1 MSAVKEEPND
11 GPEGLVPRIKVEPPL
26 GFEPDE
32 WEKLTNG
39 FACEKDE
46 IDAILD
52 QRGAGGS
59 RKGRP
64 LNSTVP
70 YKGPLSS
77 SSRAVAQRERKAQFD
92 KEEKALEST
101 RSADRAAKYQLKKQ
115 YLSDPDYTSASKRR
129 QEEILLAAYESLAS
143 RRFEQM
149 KSAEW
154 LETNLTLVHKKW
166 HDITK
171 EIDMRKHKKTL
182 EGILGTEEG
191 EPRKE
196 LQGRGMQRVFGPGG
210 ALQNILRNTYSEG
223 LLKLNTNTFESS
235 EAKKE
240 FEEFVE
246 GLTAEE
252 LQLVTDDEWQREEP
266 TSVFDLLGDADIEL
280 EGDMPYVKGDDSDEC
295 EEEVDDDSDIDEHFR
310 LLENEYE
317 DDEQWA
323 AAQKEAQLS
332 EESEF
337 EGFSDS
343 E

>member
-1 MSAVKEEPND
+1 M
-11 GPEGLVPRIKVEPPL
+11 
-26 GFEPDE
+26 
-32 WEKLTNG
+32 G

-64 LNSTVP
+64 LNLTIP

-115 YLSDPDYTSASKRR
+115 YLLDLDYTSASKRR
-129 QEEILLAAYESLAS
+129 QEEILLAAYESLAT
-143 RRFEQM
+143 
-149 KSAEW
+149 EW
-154 LETNLTLVHKKW
+154 LKTNLTLVYKKW
-166 HDITK
+166 HNITK
-171 EIDMRKHKKTL
+171 EIDIRKYKKTL
-182 EGILGTEEG
+182 EGILGTKEG

-196 LQGRGMQRVFGPGG
+196 LQGRGMQRVFGPGS

-240 FEEFVE
+240 FKEFIE
-246 GLTAEE
+246 GLTAKE
-252 LQLVTDDEWQREEP
+252 LQLVTDNEWQREEP
-266 TSVFDLLGDADIEL
+266 TSVFDLLGDADIKL
-280 EGDMPYVKGDDSDEC
+280 EGDMPYVKGDDSDEY
-295 EEEVDDDSDIDEHFR
+295 EEEVDNDSNIDEYFR
-310 LLENEYE
+310 LLENKYK
-317 DDEQWA
+317 DNEQWTPHD
-323 AAQKEAQLS
+323 KN
-332 EESEF
+332 
-337 EGFSDS
+337 
-343 E
+343 